1 MGGIA
6 SLAFPASRMGP
17 AATAVRYGIGAFLPG
32 LRWTLPSEWA
42 SIVTSE
48 VACAATALLVW
59 DVLINLDREVNIPGS
74 YAFLELS
81 FADPMFCA

>member
-6 SLAFPASRMGP
+6 SLAFPASPMGP
-17 AATAVRYGIGAFLPG
+17 AATAVRYGIGAFLSG
-32 LRWTLPSEWA
+32 LRSMLSSEWA

-74 YAFLELS
+74 YASLQLS
-81 FADPMFCA
+81 FADPVLCA